1 MAFTIT
7 ETLQSDVIVPLS
19 IAVPAT
25 MRLLPAGICCTL
37 VGDVIF
43 TKCNFVGTDE
53 GSDDEGSDDE
63 GSDDEG
69 SDDDGNDDVFPA
81 VLLLLVF
88 IFGNNC
94 AYPAGA
100 TVCANILER
109 RRMMVPKEKSGSKKK
124 RGTNDVDIISSLLQP
139 SSNTIKTVRRLY
151 CVG

>member
-1 MAFTIT
+1 
-7 ETLQSDVIVPLS
+7 LQSDVIVPLS

-25 MRLLPAGICCTL
+25 IRLLPAGICCPL

-43 TKCNFVGTDE
+43 TKCNFVGTVE
-53 GSDDEGSDDE
+53 VG
-63 GSDDEG
+63 
-69 SDDDGNDDVFPA
+69 DDDGNDDVFPA

-109 RRMMVPKEKSGSKKK
+109 RRMMVTKEKSASKKK
-124 RGTNDVDIISSLLQP
+124 RGTNDVEIISSLLQR
-139 SSNTIKTVRRLY
+139 SSNTIKTVRRL
-151 CVG
+151 

>member
-25 MRLLPAGICCTL
+25 MRLLPAGICCPL

-43 TKCNFVGTDE
+43 TKCNFVGT
-53 GSDDEGSDDE
+53 DE

>member
-19 IAVPAT
+19 KAVPAT
-25 MRLLPAGICCTL
+25 MRLLPAGICCPL

-43 TKCNFVGTDE
+43 TKCNFVGT
-53 GSDDEGSDDE
+53 DE

-94 AYPAGA
+94 AYPAC
-100 TVCANILER
+100 TSVCAKILER

-124 RGTNDVDIISSLLQP
+124 RGTNDGEIISSLLQP
-139 SSNTIKTVRRLY
+139 SCNTIKTVQRLY

>member
-25 MRLLPAGICCTL
+25 MRLLPAGICCPL

-43 TKCNFVGTDE
+43 TKGNFVGTDE
-53 GSDDEGSDDE
+53 V
-63 GSDDEG
+63 

>member
-19 IAVPAT
+19 KAVPAT
-25 MRLLPAGICCTL
+25 MRLLPAGICCPL

-63 GSDDEG
+63 GSDD
-69 SDDDGNDDVFPA
+69 VFPA

-100 TVCANILER
+100 TVER
-109 RRMMVPKEKSGSKKK
+109 RRMTVPKEKSGSKKK
-124 RGTNDVDIISSLLQP
+124 RGTNEVEIISSLLQP

-151 CVG
+151 CVALFKEIFAVE

>member
-7 ETLQSDVIVPLS
+7 DTLQSDVIVPLS

-25 MRLLPAGICCTL
+25 MSLLPAGICCPL
-37 VGDVIF
+37 AGDVIF
-43 TKCNFVGTDE
+43 TICNFGWTNE
-53 GSDDEGSDDE
+53 A
-63 GSDDEG
+63 

-100 TVCANILER
+100 TVYAKILER
-109 RRMMVPKEKSGSKKK
+109 RRMMVPIEKSGSKKK
-124 RGTNDVDIISSLLQP
+124 RGINDVEIISSLLQP

>member
-1 MAFTIT
+1 M
-7 ETLQSDVIVPLS
+7 
-19 IAVPAT
+19 
-25 MRLLPAGICCTL
+25 

-43 TKCNFVGTDE
+43 TKCNFAGTDE
-53 GSDDEGSDDE
+53 AGDDEGS
-63 GSDDEG
+63 
-69 SDDDGNDDVFPA
+69 DDVFPA

-124 RGTNDVDIISSLLQP
+124 RGTNEVEIISSLLQP

-151 CVG
+151 CVALFKEIFAVE

>member
-25 MRLLPAGICCTL
+25 MRLLPAGICCPL

-53 GSDDEGSDDE
+53 V
-63 GSDDEG
+63 

-100 TVCANILER
+100 TVYAKILER

-124 RGTNDVDIISSLLQP
+124 RGINDVEIISSLLQP

-151 CVG
+151 CVALFKEIFAVE